1 MSNRDD
7 YIAKLKL
14 QLDALNG
21 QIDTLEAKVRETQQ
35 DVRKGYQEEMRKLR
49 HEAKLAD
56 AKLDE
61 LKAAT
66 AETWESLVAETEK
79 VRDAFVHSFN
89 YFKSQ
94 L

>member
-21 QIDTLEAKVRETQQ
+21 QIDTLETKVSEAKQ
-35 DVRKGYQEEMRKLR
+35 DVQKGYNEEMRKLR

>member
-1 MSNRDD
+1 
-7 YIAKLKL
+7 
-14 QLDALNG
+14 
-21 QIDTLEAKVRETQQ
+21 
-35 DVRKGYQEEMRKLR
+35 
-49 HEAKLAD
+49 
-56 AKLDE
+56 LDE